1 MVAKMTPG
9 IPGMPGIQRV
19 AITGMGMIS
28 GLGHSLKE
36 NWANSIAGKS
46 GVSLIEQANTELM
59 TTKIAGEV
67 KNFSIAEHIMDAKE
81 AGRYDRFIHFAMH
94 SAYEALDNAGLITN
108 HQMNNIYNSERMGCI
123 LGVGIGGF
131 PEIERTAHIMFDKGP
146 KRVSPFFIPA
156 VIPNMSSGLISIRFG
171 LKGLNYTISS
181 ACASSAHALTAACY
195 EIMFGRQ
202 DIMVGGGSEA
212 VVGALGMSGF
222 MTMKAL
228 SRRNDE
234 PEKASRPFDTGRDG
248 FVLGEGAGILILE
261 NYEKAVARGATIYA
275 EIVGHGA
282 SSDAHHITA
291 PHPDGDG
298 AYSSM
303 KMAVEN
309 AGISFDEVG
318 YVNAHG
324 TSTPLGDIGE
334 TRAIKRTFGDHSK
347 NLLVSSTKSM
357 TGHLLGAAGGVET
370 IFCAMALHTGD
381 IPPTINLENQDPE
394 CDLNYVPNKSVKANI
409 KYALNNSF
417 GFGGTNSSL
426 VLKKV

>member
-1 MVAKMTPG
+1 MK
-9 IPGMPGIQRV
+9 INRV

-36 NWANSIAGKS
+36 NWENAIEGKS
-46 GVSLIEQANTELM
+46 GVSLIEQADTEQML
-59 TTKIAGEV
+59 TKFGGEV
-67 KNFSIAEHIMDAKE
+67 KNFTIADHIMDPKE

-94 SAYEALDNAGLITN
+94 SAYEALNDAGLLTD
-108 HQMNNIYNSERMGCI
+108 HKMNKTYDSHRMGSI

-131 PEIERTAHIMFDKGP
+131 PEIERTARILFDKGP

-156 VIPNMSSGLISIRFG
+156 VIPNMSTGLISIRFG
-171 LKGLNYTISS
+171 LQGLNYSISS
-181 ACASSAHALTAACY
+181 ACASAAHALTAASY

-202 DIMVGGGSEA
+202 DVMVSGGSEA
-212 VVGALGMSGF
+212 VIGQLGMSGF
-222 MTMKAL
+222 ITMKAL

-234 PEKASRPFDTGRDG
+234 PQRASRPFDIDRDG

-261 NYEKAVARGATIYA
+261 NYDKAVARGAKIYA

-282 SSDAHHITA
+282 TSDAHHITA
-291 PHPDGDG
+291 PHPEGDG
-298 AYSSM
+298 AYNSM

-309 AGISFDEVG
+309 AGIDFSEVG

-334 TRAIKRTFGDHSK
+334 TRAIKRTFGEHSK
-347 NLLVSSTKSM
+347 NLYVSSTKSM
-357 TGHLLGAAGGVET
+357 TGHLLGAAGGIET
-370 IFCAMALHTGD
+370 IFCSMALHTGI

-394 CDLNYVPNKSVKANI
+394 CDLNYVPNKAIKAEI

>member
-1 MVAKMTPG
+1 MEAQKNLKNQT
-9 IPGMPGIQRV
+9 INRV
-19 AITGMGMIS
+19 AITGMGMIT
-28 GLGHSLKE
+28 GLGHSLKDTWE
-36 NWANSIAGKS
+36 NSIAGKS
-46 GVSLIEQANTELM
+46 GVSLIEQANTEQML
-59 TTKIAGEV
+59 TKIAGEV
-67 KNFSIAEHIMDAKE
+67 KNFSIAEHIMEAKE

-94 SAYEALDNAGLITN
+94 SAYEALNDAGLLTD
-108 HQMNNIYNSERMGCI
+108 HQMNGTYDAHRMGSI
-123 LGVGIGGF
+123 MGVGIGGF
-131 PEIERTAHIMFDKGP
+131 PEIERTAHIMFEKGP

-156 VIPNMSSGLISIRFG
+156 VIPNMATGLISIRFG

-202 DIMVGGGSEA
+202 DVMVSGGSEA
-212 VVGALGMSGF
+212 VVGQLGMSGF
-222 MTMKAL
+222 ITMKAL

-234 PEKASRPFDTGRDG
+234 PQRASRPFDTGRDG
-248 FVLGEGAGILILE
+248 FVLGEGAGILVLE
-261 NYEKAVARGATIYA
+261 NYDKAVARGARIYA

-282 SSDAHHITA
+282 TSDAHHITA
-291 PHPDGDG
+291 PHPEGDG
-298 AYSSM
+298 AYNSM

-309 AGISFDEVG
+309 AGIDFSEVG

-334 TRAIKRTFGDHSK
+334 TKAIKRTFGDHSK

-357 TGHLLGAAGGVET
+357 TGHLLGAAGGIET
-370 IFCAMALHTGD
+370 IYCAMALHTGI

-394 CDLNYVPNKSVKANI
+394 CDLNYVPNKAVKADI

>member
-1 MVAKMTPG
+1 MK
-9 IPGMPGIQRV
+9 INRV

-28 GLGHSLKE
+28 GLGHSLQE
-36 NWANSIAGKS
+36 NWGNAIEGKS
-46 GVSLIEQANTELM
+46 GVSLIEQADTEQML
-59 TTKIAGEV
+59 TKFGGEV
-67 KNFSIAEHIMDAKE
+67 KNFTIADHIMDPKE

-94 SAYEALDNAGLITN
+94 SAYEALNDAGLLTD
-108 HQMNNIYNSERMGCI
+108 HKMNKTYDSHRMGSI

-131 PEIERTAHIMFDKGP
+131 PEIERTARILFDKGP

-156 VIPNMSSGLISIRFG
+156 VIPNMSTGLISIRFG
-171 LKGLNYTISS
+171 LQGLNYSISS
-181 ACASSAHALTAACY
+181 ACASAAHALTAASY

-202 DIMVGGGSEA
+202 DVMVSGGSEA
-212 VVGALGMSGF
+212 VIGQLGMSGF
-222 MTMKAL
+222 ITMKAL

-234 PEKASRPFDTGRDG
+234 PQRASRPFDIDRDG

-261 NYEKAVARGATIYA
+261 NYDKAVARGAKIYA

-282 SSDAHHITA
+282 TSDAHHITA
-291 PHPDGDG
+291 PHPEGDG
-298 AYSSM
+298 AYNSM

-309 AGISFDEVG
+309 AGIDFSEVG

-334 TRAIKRTFGDHSK
+334 TRAIKRTFGEHSK
-347 NLLVSSTKSM
+347 NLYVSSTKSM
-357 TGHLLGAAGGVET
+357 TGHLLGAAGGIET
-370 IFCAMALHTGD
+370 IFCSMALHTGI

-394 CDLNYVPNKSVKANI
+394 CDLNYVPNKAIKAEI

>member
-1 MVAKMTPG
+1 M
-9 IPGMPGIQRV
+9 
-19 AITGMGMIS
+19 
-28 GLGHSLKE
+28 
-36 NWANSIAGKS
+36 
-46 GVSLIEQANTELM
+46 
-59 TTKIAGEV
+59 
-67 KNFSIAEHIMDAKE
+67 
-81 AGRYDRFIHFAMH
+81 
-94 SAYEALDNAGLITN
+94 
-108 HQMNNIYNSERMGCI
+108 
-123 LGVGIGGF
+123 
-131 PEIERTAHIMFDKGP
+131 
-146 KRVSPFFIPA
+146 
-156 VIPNMSSGLISIRFG
+156 
-171 LKGLNYTISS
+171 
-181 ACASSAHALTAACY
+181 
-195 EIMFGRQ
+195 
-202 DIMVGGGSEA
+202 
-212 VVGALGMSGF
+212 
-222 MTMKAL
+222 
-228 SRRNDE
+228 
-234 PEKASRPFDTGRDG
+234 
-248 FVLGEGAGILILE
+248 LGEGAGILILE
-261 NYEKAVARGATIYA
+261 NYDKAVARGATIYA

-303 KMAVEN
+303 KMAIEN
-309 AGISFDEVG
+309 AGISFEEVG

-334 TRAIKRTFGDHSK
+334 TKAIKRTFGDHSK